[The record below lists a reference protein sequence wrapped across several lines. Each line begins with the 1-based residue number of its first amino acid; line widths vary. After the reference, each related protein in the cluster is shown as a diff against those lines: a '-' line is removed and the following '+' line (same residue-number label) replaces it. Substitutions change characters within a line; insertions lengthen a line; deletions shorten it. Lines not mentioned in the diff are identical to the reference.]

1 MGRKGCRRRRCS
13 ARCDILQDQN
23 QRATEGHLVAL
34 LKLLEGTTVTLQAK
48 PGSTHP
54 APTPSPGRLGDTYRE
69 TPTQRGFGGSL
80 GSNQHDLGFGAK
92 KGVRDG
98 LPLHGGGGG
107 GSSRFRRRRCISLLI
122 PETRRSQR
130 RDVQCRH
137 VSQKEHDLTI
147 QSTDSFHRSNILFI
161 LSGSF
166 VGLEKIIGRRTGKG
180 VSPCHT

>member
-1 MGRKGCRRRRCS
+1 
-13 ARCDILQDQN
+13 
-23 QRATEGHLVAL
+23 
-34 LKLLEGTTVTLQAK
+34 VTLQAK

-54 APTPSPGRLGDTYRE
+54 APTPSPGRLGDSYRE

-80 GSNQHDLGFGAK
+80 PSSQHDLGFGAK

-107 GSSRFRRRRCISLLI
+107 GSSRFRRRKLFSLLI
-122 PETRRSQR
+122 PETRRSKG
-130 RDVQCRH
+130 RDIQCGH
-137 VSQKEHDLTI
+137 VSRKEYHCVT
-147 QSTDSFHRSNILFI
+147 QSADSFHRSNILFI

-180 VSPCHT
+180 VSPYRIEDVTRRGSYFSIATVNRIRRHTAPTSTGIRNRGRNR